1 MQFGLSRPNRLDKSI
16 KKEEYDLQMSRFI
29 VDSINSHPLHRH
41 FISKTLI
48 NWNFYKN
55 RQWIFSEDLASFLM
69 DESGDARNR
78 IKITENIVRPI
89 VEQYVGNAIRMG
101 FDAEARGI
109 SERAINRR
117 EQEKLRL
124 IFQNEVAREQGG
136 IFKDAFQGR
145 IPLGDTPE
153 EVEEIFENVYV
164 DEVDTN
170 VNRLVQWIAEFN
182 DFEEKKVNVA
192 KNLAISGMPII
203 KNHEYNGHQIFKV
216 VDPLFYFFD
225 RNAKRNDLRDAE
237 YMGEFMYMLPSE
249 LFERFQEISDTQ
261 REAIEEYTRHNTSAT
276 QETLESM
283 LQSYYGSGISGR
295 VPVYEIYWKDVEVR
309 EYGYVVD
316 EDGYTTFAMINHEDS
331 PYTDKDLIKAPDDTK
346 FARLMKGKMK
356 RKMYT
361 DVLRYCI
368 YVPNDVI
375 SNPDN
380 IGQDI
385 VLESGL
391 VPYQETDLLEPSNVE
406 FPYKVYCWGYHNGD
420 VLSPIDDI
428 IDPQR
433 FLNRVLSVAESHVN
447 NSRGA
452 GTIIDKDTVDAQGGE
467 EEILRNMNLS
477 KPVFINAKGNL
488 NNSVGSYDATIG
500 NGTFSMFEVA
510 NQMRNMV
517 GGITGVNESMQG
529 TQGGKR
535 ELVGVTEAAIQRGTL
550 MQEPFYF
557 ALSRCLLQCYEAMA
571 KQGVRIYADHPKRL
585 ATIAGDEGAR
595 LLTITQDMKLETFR
609 LFMKRTA
616 SREQQITAGNEL
628 LFGLLQSQLI
638 DQTAFADLFNRSSV
652 EEIARALRAKAKEAI
667 EQQRLAAQQETDA
680 QGEMD
685 ARAAEIEAQAG
696 ALERSEQLRE
706 DTNRQADRDAKTE
719 QALIAA
725 MSKNQG
731 QA

>member
-1 MQFGLSRPNRLDKSI
+1 MNFGLDRPNRLQKS
-16 KKEEYDLQMSRFI
+16 KGKEYDQQMSRFI

-101 FDAEARGI
+101 FDAEAKGV

-117 EQEKLRL
+117 EQEQLRL
-124 IFQNEVAREQGG
+124 MFFNDIAKEDQFSRQALEG
-136 IFKDAFQGR
+136 K
-145 IPLGDTPE
+145 IPLGETEDE
-153 EVEEIFENVYV
+153 IEEISENIYV
-164 DEVDTN
+164 DQVDTS
-170 VNRLVQWIAEFN
+170 VNRLMKWIAEFN

-192 KNLAISGMPII
+192 KNLAISGLPII
-203 KNHEYNGHQIFKV
+203 KNYEHNGHQMFKV

-225 RNAKRNDLRDAE
+225 RNAKRNDLKDAE
-237 YMGEFMYMLPSE
+237 YMGEFCYMLPSE
-249 LFERFQEISDTQ
+249 LFERFQELSDAQ
-261 REAIEEYTRHNTSAT
+261 RTAIEEYTRTSWGGT
-276 QETLESM
+276 QETVQSM
-283 LQSYYGSGISGR
+283 LTTWYGSGVSGR
-295 VPVYEIYWKDVEVR
+295 VPVYEIYWKDIEVK

-316 EDGYTTFAMINHEDS
+316 SDGYTTFALINDDSS
-331 PYTDKDLIKAPDDTK
+331 PYTDKDLINPPQGTK
-346 FARLMKGKMK
+346 YTELMKGKKK
-356 RKMYT
+356 RKMYV

-368 YVPNDVI
+368 YIPNENI

-380 IGQDI
+380 ASMDI
-385 VLESGL
+385 ILESGI
-391 VPYQETDLLEPSNVE
+391 VPYQEIDLLDPSNVE

-433 FLNRVLSVAESHVN
+433 FLNRVLSVAESHIN
-447 NSRGA
+447 NSRGS

-500 NGTFSMFEVA
+500 NGTFSMFEIA
-510 NQMRNMV
+510 NQMRSMV
-517 GGITGVNESMQG
+517 GNITGVNESMQG

-557 ALSRCLLQCYEAMA
+557 ALSRCLLQSYEAMA
-571 KQGVRIYADHPKRL
+571 KQGVKIYADHPRRL
-585 ATIAGDEGAR
+585 AYISGDDSAR
-595 LLTITQDMKLETFR
+595 LLTITQDMKLESFR
-609 LFMKRTA
+609 LFVKRTS
-616 SREQQITAGNEL
+616 SRAEQVEAGNQL
-628 LFGLLQSQLI
+628 LFGLLQGQLI
-638 DQTAFADLFNRSSV
+638 DQITFADLFNRSST
-652 EEIARALRAKAKEAI
+652 EEIARSIRSKAKETL
-667 EQQRLAAQQETDA
+667 EQQRLDQQMQMREQEELEASLPQIAAQEEA
-680 QGEMD
+680 N
-685 ARAAEIEAQAG
+685 ARAQMLQESSEKEA
-696 ALERSEQLRE
+696 
-706 DTNRQADRDAKTE
+706 DRQASIEK
-719 QALIAA
+719 ALIN
-725 MSKNQG
+725 SVKNNQT
-731 QA
+731 Q